1 MQAKVQLQKKFS
13 WLRLQEQIIY
23 SVLVLCAVLS
33 ILTTLA
39 IISVLLYESIFSK
52 DAFFRNVSFFRF
64 LTDLKWTPQYGEGNF
79 GILPLFIGTLLVTGI
94 ASLIGL
100 PCGLLSAVYLSEY
113 ASTRVRSIV
122 KPMLEILAGIPTVV
136 YGFFALVFITP
147 YLLQPMNPFL
157 KSVFGTEFGL
167 FNALSGGIVVGIM
180 IIPMV
185 SSLSE
190 DVLQAVPR
198 GLREAGYALG
208 ATRYEVSMQIVV
220 PAALSGI
227 LASFLLAISRALGE
241 TMAVTIACGF
251 NSSRISLNP
260 MDDTATMTAAIV
272 NVAGGDAG
280 AGSVQLQGMFAIALA
295 LFVITLIMNILSQFI
310 LNRYREVYS

>member
-1 MQAKVQLQKKFS
+1 M
-13 WLRLQEQIIY
+13 
-23 SVLVLCAVLS
+23 
-33 ILTTLA
+33 
-39 IISVLLYESIFSK
+39 
-52 DAFFRNVSFFRF
+52 
-64 LTDLKWTPQYGEGNF
+64 TDTKWTPQYGEGNF
-79 GILPLFIGTLLVTGI
+79 GILPLLTGTLLVTGI

-100 PCGLLSAVYLSEY
+100 PVGLLSAVYLSEY
-113 ASTRVRSIV
+113 ASSRVRSMV

-147 YLLQPMNPFL
+147 YLLQPMNPL
-157 KSVFGTEFGL
+157 LNSVFGTEFGL

-251 NSSRISLNP
+251 SSSGISFNP
-260 MDDTATMTAAIV
+260 AGSTATMTAAIV

-295 LFVITLIMNILSQFI
+295 LFVVTLVMNILSQFI